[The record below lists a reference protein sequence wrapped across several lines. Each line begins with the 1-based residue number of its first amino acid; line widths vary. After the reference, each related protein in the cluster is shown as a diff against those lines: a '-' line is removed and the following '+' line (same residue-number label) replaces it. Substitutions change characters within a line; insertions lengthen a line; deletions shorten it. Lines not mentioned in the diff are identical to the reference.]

1 MDNMLKERL
10 KESQSYDSTEQEG
23 VTPKN
28 TDICTCETESTQDRD
43 KSPKL
48 PMKRQMRKHVS
59 IDKIILL
66 DGGLPIIVLRIES
79 LFSGEIRYEKVSYE
93 DFSPGTLKKCV
104 TRNGGT
110 TYDWKILFE
119 ELIHE
124 ITACRSSQLTIIH
137 GHTKLGWIKRTERT
151 DDFAFYHQD
160 VISSNNQSSRY
171 MGEIDIQP
179 KGSLENIVGM
189 INEWILSTPEWSPL
203 EAIISFSVAS
213 VVLPFAKDAWGK
225 TMNNLLLHLYGI
237 SSSGKSTSLRLHA
250 GLASNPFNESNG
262 FWLNHQSSL
271 AAIINQIG
279 DNQGLPV
286 SIDELSKA
294 NSREYDEFV
303 YSLGNGVEKAR
314 LKAGGLGR
322 CKPAEFSTI
331 ILSSGE
337 VPILSMCSE
346 KEGIRA
352 RCVELHNVRWTDSK
366 KQSDAI
372 YNCLRGNCGWV
383 APLVAQELL
392 NNSDKWKT
400 RWDQIYNQINRRME
414 EEEIRLDIGART
426 SEFVVLFAIAAEIA
440 NVVLNINL
448 NVEEIREFCYRH
460 IITANANEAN
470 LGKRAYRYLIQ
481 YAIEHPESF
490 PDEIRYEKNTKS
502 YYSEAKIKGF
512 YRQGYAKPINGKKC
526 RRQLVF
532 FEDIYK
538 EILEEGE
545 FLPTAVSHKL
555 RSAGFLL
562 THDQKRDT
570 YNFKY
575 NDVPQNCYVLYLI

>member
-1 MDNMLKERL
+1 MNNMLKERL
-10 KESQSYDSTEQEG
+10 KESQAYDPTEQEG
-23 VTPKN
+23 VAPKN

-48 PMKRQMRKHVS
+48 PMKRQTRKHVS
-59 IDKIILL
+59 IDRIMLL

-79 LFSGEIRYEKVSYE
+79 LFSGEIRYEKISYE
-93 DFSPGTLKKCV
+93 NFSPETLKKCV
-104 TRNGGT
+104 TRNGGM
-110 TYDWKILFE
+110 TYDWRMLFDR
-119 ELIHE
+119 LIHE
-124 ITACRSSQLTIIH
+124 ITACRSNQLTIIH
-137 GHTKLGWIKRTERT
+137 GHTKLGWIKRTE
-151 DDFAFYHQD
+151 DPVFYHQD
-160 VISSNNQSSRY
+160 VTSSDNQISEY
-171 MGEIDIQP
+171 MGEMDIQP

-213 VVLPFAKDAWGK
+213 VILPFAKDTWGK

-250 GLASNPFNESNG
+250 GLASNPFNEKNG

-271 AAIINQIG
+271 VAIINRIG

-286 SIDELSKA
+286 SIDELSSA
-294 NSREYDEFV
+294 SRREYDEFV
-303 YSLGNGVEKAR
+303 YSLGNGVEKDR

-322 CKPAEFSTI
+322 RDAVNFSTI
-331 ILSSGE
+331 VLSSGE
-337 VPILSMCSE
+337 VSILDMCSE

-352 RCVELHNVRWTDSK
+352 RCVEFRNVKWTNSK
-366 KQSDAI
+366 EQSDAI

-392 NNSDKWKT
+392 NNSNKWKIK
-400 RWDQIYNQINRRME
+400 WDQIYSKVNRQMDE
-414 EEEIRLDIGART
+414 ENIRLDIGARI

-440 NVVLNINL
+440 NVVLSINL
-448 NVEEIREFCYRH
+448 NVEEIYNFSFQH
-460 IITANANEAN
+460 VIASNANQTN
-470 LGKRAYRYLIQ
+470 LGERAYRYLLQ

-490 PDEIRYEKNTKS
+490 PECEKKGTS

-512 YRQGYAKPINGKKC
+512 YKQGYTPKNGKKS

-532 FEDIYK
+532 LKDSYE

-545 FLPTAVSHKL
+545 FLLTEVNRKL

-562 THDQKRDT
+562 THDPKRYT
-570 YNFKY
+570 YRLTY
-575 NDVPQNCYVLYLI
+575 NDVRQNCYVLYCDQ